1 MMVSHN
7 KQILPHRAHQSLCQR
22 RVRAITKRE

>member
-7 KQILPHRAHQSLCQR
+7 KRILPHRAHPSLRQR
-22 RVRAITKRE
+22 GVRAITKRE

>member
-7 KQILPHRAHQSLCQR
+7 KRILPHRAHQTLCQLG
-22 RVRAITKRE
+22 VRAITKRE